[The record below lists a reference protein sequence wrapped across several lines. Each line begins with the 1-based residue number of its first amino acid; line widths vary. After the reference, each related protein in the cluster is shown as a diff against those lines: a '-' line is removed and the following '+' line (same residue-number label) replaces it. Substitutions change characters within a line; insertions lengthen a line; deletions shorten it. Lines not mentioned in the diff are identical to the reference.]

1 MYVYIYIYTCFL
13 LGYSPLNMNTHL
25 LIDSYPYTVKLLYL
39 AFLYLAESVILMP
52 SPRNHILDVFNLAA
66 ALSGNGQSAKSKFF
80 TTSTSLI
87 PKFKIRLR
95 QWSNFEF
102 RTLLATIA
110 S

>member
-1 MYVYIYIYTCFL
+1 MKCDEIAMKCDD
-13 LGYSPLNMNTHL
+13 SPLNMNTHL

-87 PKFKIRLR
+87 PKFKVQISAAVVAGL
-95 QWSNFEF
+95 
-102 RTLLATIA
+102 
-110 S
+110 